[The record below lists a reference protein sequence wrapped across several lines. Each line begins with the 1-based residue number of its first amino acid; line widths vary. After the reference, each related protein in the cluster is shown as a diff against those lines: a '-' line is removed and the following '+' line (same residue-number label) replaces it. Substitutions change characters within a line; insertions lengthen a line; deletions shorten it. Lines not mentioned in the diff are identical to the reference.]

1 MKKFLKIALIILLVA
16 IIVVG
21 AYFIIVKNTEKKAL
35 DIIDKMFT
43 ALKTGDESQIKE
55 YVNLGEDEENTE
67 NESSEESEETEKMT
81 KAMLKNLNYEV
92 VSTKTNINK
101 CVVNLKI
108 SNKDL
113 KTVMGN
119 YINKAFSLAF
129 SQAFGGITEEELNN
143 QLYQY
148 FEEQY
153 NSDSVGTLT
162 SEVVITMKK
171 VNGKWNVECD
181 EKQLMN
187 AILPGYEEVMSSL
200 DRMEEQE

>member
-1 MKKFLKIALIILLVA
+1 MKKFLKIALIILLVV
-16 IIVVG
+16 IILAG
-21 AYFIIVKNTEKKAL
+21 AYFMIVKNTEKEAL
-35 DIIDKMFT
+35 DTIDKMFT

-55 YVNLGEDEENTE
+55 YVNLGEDEGNAE
-67 NESSEESEETEKMT
+67 NEVVEETEETEKMT

-119 YINKAFSLAF
+119 YINKAFSLAL
-129 SQAFGGITEEELNN
+129 SSAFGGMTEEELNN

-162 SEVVITMKK
+162 NEIVITMQKE
-171 VNGKWNVECD
+171 NGKWNVEYD
-181 EKQLMN
+181 QKQLMN
-187 AILPGYEEVMSSL
+187 AILPGYEEVMASL